1 MFTGYV
7 VVAALL
13 ALGLSASAFLTFT
26 RNPQVTASM
35 TKVGV
40 PDSWLPW
47 LGTAKAA
54 GALGLLVGLLVPPLS
69 DAPGS
74 SLVRPPDDAPALAR
88 RCVED
93 QVTLPPG
100 SGGGRPAGCARSR
113 RTASRCVV
121 GAGHSGQ
128 VLPEGLDGLPEP
140 DPRGRPV
147 VRRDRRVPG
156 RRRPCGGR

>member
-13 ALGLSASAFLTFT
+13 VLGLSASAFLTFT

-54 GALGLLVGLLVPPLS
+54 GALGLLAGLLVPPLGVAAAVGLMLYFVGAAVS
-69 DAPGS
+69 HLRVKDYAVAPVVVLTLLS
-74 SLVRPPDDAPALAR
+74 AAALVL
-88 RCVED
+88 
-93 QVTLPPG
+93 
-100 SGGGRPAGCARSR
+100 
-113 RTASRCVV
+113 RTA
-121 GAGHSGQ
+121 A
-128 VLPEGLDGLPEP
+128 
-140 DPRGRPV
+140 
-147 VRRDRRVPG
+147 
-156 RRRPCGGR
+156 